1 MSSQDEKL
9 LDDIGW
15 RLLEELQEDAR
26 LSYAELGR
34 RVGLSTPAVMERIHK
49 MEDAGIILGYRAE
62 VNPEKIG
69 FQVTAFIRVGL
80 EHGVV
85 SRLESLFK
93 EIPEIIECHRVTG
106 EDSLIMIVHVT
117 SIAHL
122 ETVIQRIMPYGMPAT
137 SIVLSTPA
145 PRRKMERRMLEQA
158 MKKTRGS
165 NS

>member
-1 MSSQDEKL
+1 MSSHDEKL

-26 LSYAELGR
+26 LSYTELGR

-49 MEDAGIILGYRAE
+49 MEDAGIIMGYRAE

-80 EHGVV
+80 EHEVV

-106 EDSLIMIVHVT
+106 DDSLIMKVHVT

-122 ETVIQRIMPYGMPAT
+122 ESVIQRIMPYGMPAT
-137 SIVLSTPA
+137 SIVLSTPS
-145 PRRKMERRMLEQA
+145 PRRRLERRMVTQA
-158 MKKTRGS
+158 VKKTRAPQT
-165 NS
+165 

>member
-1 MSSQDEKL
+1 MSSHDEKL

-26 LSYAELGR
+26 LSYTELGR
-34 RVGLSTPAVMERIHK
+34 RVGLSTPAVMERVRK
-49 MEDAGIILGYRAE
+49 MEDAGIIIGYRAE

-69 FQVTAFIRVGL
+69 FHVSAFIRVGL
-80 EHGVV
+80 EHDIVP
-85 SRLESLFK
+85 RLGTLFK

-106 EDSLIMIVHVT
+106 DDSLIMKVHVT

-145 PRRKMERRMLEQA
+145 PRRRLERKMVTQA
-158 MKKTRGS
+158 AKKTRGS
-165 NS
+165 QS

>member
-1 MSSQDEKL
+1 MSSHDEKL

-26 LSYAELGR
+26 LSYTELGR

-62 VNPEKIG
+62 VNPEKVG

-106 EDSLIMIVHVT
+106 DDSLIMKVHVT

-122 ETVIQRIMPYGMPAT
+122 ESVIQRIMPYGMPAT

-145 PRRKMERRMLEQA
+145 PRRRLERRMFTQA
-158 MKKTRGS
+158 VKKTRGS
-165 NS
+165 NT